1 MVSAAILEYTDRI
14 ELSMGDIIIDTH
26 TGNTGILVNKTR
38 HIDMVE
44 DDIYLWDVKWNHD
57 ARDLAPVNVPTPSI
71 LEEEGL
77 KLSIVVGIY
86 EWHSVSGETFE
97 I

>member
-1 MVSAAILEYTDRI
+1 MASAAIQEYTNRI
-14 ELSMGDIIIDTH
+14 VLSMGDIIIDTH

-44 DDIYLWDVKWNHD
+44 DDIYLWDVKWNQNIVEVS
-57 ARDLAPVNVPTPSI
+57 PYNVPQPSI